1 MHSFLLA
8 KLRLLK
14 PLFGQHRDNRNC
26 DICARNFAELSQTT
40 GETKH
45 LHILATMHFTRS
57 SESKKAFRSDTLQKR
72 TFRWPCF
79 YLFILLF
86 FLDKFPSLFC
96 RQLVHGFMRNTH
108 YQTSREKQLRFFV
121 TVLPEFLSQFFT

>member
-26 DICARNFAELSQTT
+26 YICARNFAQCSQTT

-45 LHILATMHFTRS
+45 LHILATMYFTRS

-79 YLFILLF
+79 YLFIYLFILLF
-86 FLDKFPSLFC
+86 FFSINFLHSSVGDLFMDSC
-96 RQLVHGFMRNTH
+96 VIRTGRLRERNNSGF
-108 YQTSREKQLRFFV
+108 S
-121 TVLPEFLSQFFT
+121 SQFYPNF